1 MRTRVSSAVVAASP
15 VVAICRQ
22 RVRQGRGAIPIRRV
36 LSKLARALVHHAVI
50 AAVVRRSAMSGD
62 IRETASVVARRRLIA
77 AWAIVRLIGPMLPA
91 AKAAE
96 TTRAAKVARRR
107 HAAKAEP
114 TASTVQ
120 SRFPTTAAR
129 LPEPQVHPLVAP
141 ARRVPSV
148 RCKHATASLA
158 TVNAAAHLATANAV
172 VRRATAT
179 AVVTNVMVAEPIIV
193 TLAVSVRVAIVPRQP
208 TIATAPDA
216 ITSAPTAALIA
227 RPTVS
232 AIR

>member
-36 LSKLARALVHHAVI
+36 LSKLARALVHHAAI
-50 AAVVRRSAMSGD
+50 AAVVHRSAMSDD

-129 LPEPQVHPLVAP
+129 LPEPQVHRVA
-141 ARRVPSV
+141 SV

-158 TVNAAAHLATANAV
+158 TVNAAAHPATANAV

-216 ITSAPTAALIA
+216 ITSAPTAALIG
-227 RPTVS
+227 RPIVN

>member
-158 TVNAAAHLATANAV
+158 TVNAV

-216 ITSAPTAALIA
+216 ITSAPTAALIGC
-227 RPTVS
+227 PTVS